1 MKYKKDK
8 SKVYKTFVNLSKL
21 PQESSVTVKLGKIAE
36 TNKPAFF
43 DLNQLKT
50 HVLIAGTTGSGKSI
64 TAQDLVE
71 EALMKNIAVLIFD
84 PTAQWTGFLRKNEDK
99 EMFKY
104 YPRFNM
110 KKSDARGF
118 NGNIKIVKDPT
129 ESIDIKKCVVPGQAT
144 IFCMNYLKSS
154 EIDLMVASTIQQIFD
169 SNLEESRDLKIL
181 LVYDE
186 VHRLLPK
193 FGGAGKGMLQLE
205 RACREFRKWG
215 VGLVL
220 VSQILKDFVEDI
232 HANIGTEIQMKTKH
246 IEDLKRIT
254 EKYGEKLL
262 QILNKVP
269 AGTGMVENS
278 AYNEGKPYFVSF
290 RPILHSTFRLSD
302 KELQQ
307 YDGYNTKLED
317 ISYQLD
323 KLKDLSQDIFDLE
336 MELKLAHDKL
346 QQGKF
351 NMVDIYLESLTPK
364 VESVWKKL
372 GKQPV
377 HKEVKKIDLSKIHAG
392 IEEAKAQRETT
403 IKRDDQIKKVVQI
416 LLDRGF
422 TLEQI
427 KAEFIKRKYPE
438 DIIDQTLKQFKKD
451 PLEDLR
457 NYIERALKEGFTLD
471 QIKTELIKA
480 GWSQKDIDS
489 ILSGLKEKKEV

>member
-1 MKYKKDK
+1 
-8 SKVYKTFVNLSKL
+8 
-21 PQESSVTVKLGKIAE
+21 
-36 TNKPAFF
+36 
-43 DLNQLKT
+43 
-50 HVLIAGTTGSGKSI
+50 
-64 TAQDLVE
+64 
-71 EALMKNIAVLIFD
+71 
-84 PTAQWTGFLRKNEDK
+84 
-99 EMFKY
+99 
-104 YPRFNM
+104 
-110 KKSDARGF
+110 
-118 NGNIKIVKDPT
+118 
-129 ESIDIKKCVVPGQAT
+129 
-144 IFCMNYLKSS
+144 
-154 EIDLMVASTIQQIFD
+154 
-169 SNLEESRDLKIL
+169 
-181 LVYDE
+181 
-186 VHRLLPK
+186 
-193 FGGAGKGMLQLE
+193 
-205 RACREFRKWG
+205 
-215 VGLVL
+215 
-220 VSQILKDFVEDI
+220 
-232 HANIGTEIQMKTKH
+232 
-246 IEDLKRIT
+246 
-254 EKYGEKLL
+254 
-262 QILNKVP
+262 
-269 AGTGMVENS
+269 
-278 AYNEGKPYFVSF
+278 
-290 RPILHSTFRLSD
+290 
-302 KELQQ
+302 
-307 YDGYNTKLED
+307 
-317 ISYQLD
+317 
-323 KLKDLSQDIFDLE
+323 